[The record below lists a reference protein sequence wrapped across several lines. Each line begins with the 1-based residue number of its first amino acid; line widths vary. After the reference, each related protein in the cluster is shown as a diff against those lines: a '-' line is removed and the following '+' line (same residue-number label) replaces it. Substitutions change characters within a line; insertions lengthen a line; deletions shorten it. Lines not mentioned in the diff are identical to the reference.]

1 MAEHHCNTCNMKKD
15 ETMFTNFGKECA
27 ECKKKRL
34 TGKREE
40 YYQNRTR
47 CICGVYISDG
57 YPKERHEKTKGHINF
72 MKCGNRFPKSLEYLV
87 NTGQEANYNKV
98 SKAIFAGQMRI
109 KSLEPQTTQ

>member
-1 MAEHHCNTCNMKKD
+1 MKKED
-15 ETMFTNFGKECA
+15 PMFTKFGKKCA

-57 YPKERHEKTKGHINF
+57 FPRERHEKTKWHMKV
-72 MKCGNRFPKSLEYLV
+72 MKCGNRFQGSLTYLV
-87 NTGQEANYNKV
+87 NTGQKANFNKV
-98 SKAIFAGQMRI
+98 RNAIYAGLMLI
-109 KSLEPQTTQ
+109 KTLEALTTQ